1 MERAVDRPLL
11 SPRSALVL
19 LLALLTGATASGLT
33 AVAGEGAAR
42 GLLAGL
48 AATGLAVPFF
58 NSLIAAEDSTPQ
70 PPASVGAGPA
80 ERDGNG

>member
-1 MERAVDRPLL
+1 MSL
-11 SPRSALVL
+11 RSALVL

-33 AVAGEGAAR
+33 AVAGEGTAR

-58 NSLIAAEDSTPQ
+58 NRLIAAEDDAPQ
-70 PPASVGAGPA
+70 PPASVGTGPA
-80 ERDGNG
+80 GRDSDG